1 VKLAD
6 LGDALT
12 ATPALRALH
21 STWPAASIDVLTSPA
36 GAEALAGLT
45 SIDRLIALEKHR
57 FDSPASLLSPGEL
70 TAIWPTLRELRARH
84 YDYLLLMHHLTTRFG
99 VAKYRAL
106 LRIIGAHITVGLDN
120 GRGGFLDLPVEDRGF
135 GVLHEADYA
144 SALAERM
151 GAHRAPRQLEIAI
164 DGLARREAARL
175 LGRDRWL
182 ALHVGGGAFSLAR
195 RWNPAGFAAAASELA
210 RQTSSRV
217 VLLGTTLD
225 RQATDATLA
234 QLDVPALDLVDRL
247 SVKLTAAVL
256 ERCALLLS
264 NDSGVVHLGAAVG
277 TPVVAVF
284 GPTNHLAWGP
294 YPPEKHAVVRVTL
307 PCSPCAYTGTGLGTP
322 QGCPTRD
329 CLQLVTPHMVVQ
341 AAERLL
347 AQGPALGSLPEG
359 PAREGTASEP
369 RANVL

>member
-1 VKLAD
+1 
-6 LGDALT
+6 
-12 ATPALRALH
+12 LH

-45 SIDRLIALEKHR
+45 SIDRLIAVEKHR
-57 FDSPASLLSPGEL
+57 FDSPASVLSPSAL
-70 TAIWPTLRELRARH
+70 TAVWPTLRELRARH

-99 VAKYRAL
+99 AAKYRAL
-106 LRIIGAHITVGLDN
+106 VRVIGAQITVGLDN

-135 GVLHEADYA
+135 GLLHEADYA
-144 SALAERM
+144 SALVERM
-151 GAHRAPRQLEIAI
+151 GAHVAPRQLEIAI

-175 LGRDRWL
+175 LGSDRWL
-182 ALHVGGGAFSLAR
+182 AVHVGGGIFSLAR
-195 RWNPAGFAAAASELA
+195 RWDPAGFAAAANEIA
-210 RQTSSRV
+210 RRTCARV
-217 VLLGTTLD
+217 VLLGTSVD

-234 QLDVPALDLVDRL
+234 QLSVPALDLVDRL
-247 SVKLTAAVL
+247 SAKLTAAVL

-284 GPTNHLAWGP
+284 GPTNDLAWGP

-307 PCSPCAYTGTGLGTP
+307 PCSPCAYRGTGLGTP

-329 CLQLVTPHMVVQ
+329 CLQLVTPRMVVQ

-347 AQGPALGSLPEG
+347 ARQPAPGSL
-359 PAREGTASEP
+359 REAAPRQGMALEP
-369 RANVL
+369 RPNMP